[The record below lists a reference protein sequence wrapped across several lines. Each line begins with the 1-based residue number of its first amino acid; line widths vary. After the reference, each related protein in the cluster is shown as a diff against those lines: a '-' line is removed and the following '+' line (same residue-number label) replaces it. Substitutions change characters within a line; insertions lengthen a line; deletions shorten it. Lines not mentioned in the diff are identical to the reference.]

1 MMSHDKY
8 ERGRQHLNGG
18 HQRITYKKKKKK
30 KKERKNGILTL
41 RLTQSNQWVGV
52 DHAARIHRLN
62 SPPMTSNVERKE
74 NDSDDDMY
82 HMLEIYEQCEYVL
95 RIINRRKT

>member
-1 MMSHDKY
+1 MKEGAST
-8 ERGRQHLNGG
+8 RQRWPPKNNL
-18 HQRITYKKKKKK
+18 QSKKKKK
-30 KKERKNGILTL
+30 RKNEILTL

-52 DHAARIHRLN
+52 DHAARIHWLN
-62 SPPMTSNVERKE
+62 SPPMTSNVERKG

-95 RIINRRKT
+95 RIINRRKK

>member
-30 KKERKNGILTL
+30 RERKNGILTL

-52 DHAARIHRLN
+52 DHAARIHWLN

-95 RIINRRKT
+95 RIINRRKK

>member
-8 ERGRQHLNGG
+8 ERGHQHLNGG
-18 HQRITYKKKKKK
+18 HQRITYNKNLKK
-30 KKERKNGILTL
+30 GILTL

-52 DHAARIHRLN
+52 DHAARIHWLN

-74 NDSDDDMY
+74 NYSDDDMY
-82 HMLEIYEQCEYVL
+82 HMLEIY
-95 RIINRRKT
+95 

>member
-18 HQRITYKKKKKK
+18 HQRITYKKKKK
-30 KKERKNGILTL
+30 ERKNEILTL
-41 RLTQSNQWVGV
+41 RLIQSNQWVGV
-52 DHAARIHRLN
+52 DHAARIQWLN

-95 RIINRRKT
+95 RIINRRKK

>member
-8 ERGRQHLNGG
+8 ERGHQHLNGG
-18 HQRITYKKKKKK
+18 HQRITYKK

-52 DHAARIHRLN
+52 DHAARIHLLN
-62 SPPMTSNVERKE
+62 SPPMTGTADKNKMVVMMAK
-74 NDSDDDMY
+74 M
-82 HMLEIYEQCEYVL
+82 I
-95 RIINRRKT
+95 

>member
-1 MMSHDKY
+1 MMSYDKY

-30 KKERKNGILTL
+30 KERKKGILTL

-52 DHAARIHRLN
+52 DHAARIHLLN
-62 SPPMTSNVERKE
+62 SPPMASSVDKNKMKVMMTI
-74 NDSDDDMY
+74 M
-82 HMLEIYEQCEYVL
+82 I
-95 RIINRRKT
+95 